1 MPTFRID
8 FIALVDG
15 KPKVACAS
23 MLDAETIQ
31 DAIDQAQ
38 ASLAP
43 NQSDVTSID
52 IFMGNDKVETVGAG
66 RDASRT

>member
-1 MPTFRID
+1 MPTFRIE

-15 KPKVACAS
+15 KPKVTCAS

-31 DAIDQAQ
+31 DAIDRAQ

-43 NQSDVTSID
+43 DQSDVTSID
-52 IFMGNDKVETVGAG
+52 IFMGDDKVETVGAG
-66 RDASRT
+66 CDASRT

>member
-1 MPTFRID
+1 
-8 FIALVDG
+8 
-15 KPKVACAS
+15 

-43 NQSDVTSID
+43 DQSDVTSID
-52 IFMGNDKVETVGAG
+52 IFMGNDKVETVGTG